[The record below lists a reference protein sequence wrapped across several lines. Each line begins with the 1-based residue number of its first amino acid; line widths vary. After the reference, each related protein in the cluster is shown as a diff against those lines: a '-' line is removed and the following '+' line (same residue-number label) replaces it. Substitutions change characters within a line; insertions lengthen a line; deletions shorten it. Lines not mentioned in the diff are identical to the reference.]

1 MGVCKLQLGAI
12 PMPHTLSGS
21 MTSCEDQ
28 GSAASGLILFGAEH
42 GKFYAQGVKKKKK
55 NNKSDPGKQSG
66 KDNIAG
72 ILKSLLI
79 KASNK
84 LAGQPEN

>member
-42 GKFYAQGVKKKKK
+42 GKFYAQGVKKKKTTK
-55 NNKSDPGKQSG
+55 V
-66 KDNIAG
+66 
-72 ILKSLLI
+72 ILANSQGRTTLQV
-79 KASNK
+79 S
-84 LAGQPEN
+84 